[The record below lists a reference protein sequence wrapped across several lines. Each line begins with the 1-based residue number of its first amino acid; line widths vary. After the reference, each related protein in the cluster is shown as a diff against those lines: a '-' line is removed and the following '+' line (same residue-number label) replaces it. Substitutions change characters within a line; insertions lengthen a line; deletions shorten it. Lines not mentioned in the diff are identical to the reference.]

1 MKYTSQI
8 YDIDPYDWFCAP
20 WSHKY
25 IYKEDLYIYINLIQN
40 MNKNYN
46 SISYTKITLLRV
58 KRCLETKCVYFA
70 NCGKYAE
77 Y

>member
-1 MKYTSQI
+1 MKRLFIQMMYKYKI
-8 YDIDPYDWFCAP
+8 LKIDPYDWFCAP
-20 WSHKY
+20 GSHIK
-25 IYKEDLYIYINLIQN
+25 KNLIQN

-46 SISYTKITLLRV
+46 SISYTKITQLRV

-70 NCGKYAE
+70 YCGKYAE